1 MLRLELIFIG
11 IIILIIIKEIYDNS
25 KISTSNNNKTS
36 KKEETLINTTDL
48 NIPDV
53 NNVTPITITPI
64 DRNVRF
70 NMQLKQNNI
79 TEYNDVPKPWSKVVY
94 IQDDN
99 YPYNYY
105 IKLKIPS
112 LNDYEAW
119 KKIVPNLNFDPRSG
133 ELIIPSK
140 DEASALALANLISI
154 NFLGQL
160 SLDNILE
167 KNLIQISISKAKA
180 HEIVRNKLREQIIEN
195 LHGTKF
201 NSSDLSFE
209 KDLVNVNK
217 KENDMNFSIEAYT
230 GNDYAY
236 L

>member
-1 MLRLELIFIG
+1 MERLQLIFIG

-25 KISTSNNNKTS
+25 KITTFDNNIES
-36 KKEETLINTTDL
+36 KKEEPINTQ
-48 NIPDV
+48 
-53 NNVTPITITPI
+53 PIENASPL

-70 NMQLKQNNI
+70 NPMLKENKM
-79 TEYNDVPKPWSKVVY
+79 TEVDAQKPWSKVVY
-94 IQDDN
+94 IEN
-99 YPYNYY
+99 NPYPYNYY

-119 KKIVPNLNFDPRSG
+119 KNIVPNLNFDPRSG
-133 ELIIPSK
+133 ELVIPSK

-201 NSSDLSFE
+201 NSPDISFE
-209 KDLVNVNK
+209 KDLVTVNK

>member
-1 MLRLELIFIG
+1 MERLQLIFIG

-25 KISTSNNNKTS
+25 KISKFENNIES
-36 KKEETLINTTDL
+36 KKEEPT
-48 NIPDV
+48 NIQPIV
-53 NNVTPITITPI
+53 NAPPLAI

-70 NMQLKQNNI
+70 NPMLKENKI
-79 TEYNDVPKPWSKVVY
+79 TEIDAQKPWSKIVY
-94 IQDDN
+94 IEN
-99 YPYNYY
+99 NPYPYNYY

-119 KKIVPNLNFDPRSG
+119 KNIVPNLNFDPRSG

-195 LHGTKF
+195 LQGTKF
-201 NSSDLSFE
+201 NSPDISFE

>member
-1 MLRLELIFIG
+1 M
-11 IIILIIIKEIYDNS
+11 IKEIYESSNL
-25 KISTSNNNKTS
+25 TSIQTFKHIEKVEN
-36 KKEETLINTTDL
+36 
-48 NIPDV
+48 V
-53 NNVTPITITPI
+53 NNISPTPTVSLNTN
-64 DRNVRF
+64 RNVRF
-70 NMQLKQNNI
+70 SPSVNQN
-79 TEYNDVPKPWSKVVY
+79 TVTDFDVPKPWSKVVY
-94 IQDDN
+94 NPNDN

-105 IKLKIPS
+105 IKLRIPS

-119 KKIVPNLNFDPRSG
+119 KNIVPNLNFDPRSG

-154 NFLGQL
+154 NFTGQL

-180 HEIVRNKLREQIIEN
+180 HEVVQHKLREQIIEN

-201 NSSDLSFE
+201 NNPEMSFE
-209 KDLVNVNK
+209 KDLVNLNK
-217 KENDMNFSIEAYT
+217 QEIKNEETSIEAYT
-230 GNDYAY
+230 GSDYAY